1 MKILYTFALFLFVT
15 NSYACMDL
23 QGSFYDDE
31 SESVRTITQAGC
43 ESTTWSDADGSTTL
57 IADGQERVL
66 QQEGKIVAYAKV
78 YFNTLELVIDIRM
91 DYGGKN
97 EFDLPIRFL
106 TAYKIDKF
114 NNMVERIEPFKEDG
128 SVLGTQYVTFR
139 RVKKI

>member
-1 MKILYTFALFLFVT
+1 MKILYAFSLLLFVT

-31 SESVRTITQAGC
+31 SESIRTISQVGC

-66 QQEGKIVAYAKV
+66 QQEGKMVAYATV
-78 YFNTLELVIDIRM
+78 YFNSLEFIIDIRM

-97 EFDLPIRFL
+97 EFDLPTRFL
-106 TAYKIDKF
+106 TSYRIDKF
-114 NNMVERIEPFKEDG
+114 NNLVERIEPFKEDG
-128 SVLGTQYVTFR
+128 TELGTQYVTFR
-139 RVKKI
+139 RVK